1 MFWVLFLTG
10 FVFLFVFGWVWG
22 VFLTLVMYSEGDL
35 MGVFWV
41 VMVKFEQHF
50 FLSEVGVVVF

>member
-1 MFWVLFLTG
+1 VFWVLFLTG

-41 VMVKFEQHF
+41 VVVKFEQHF
-50 FLSEVGVVVF
+50 F

>member
-22 VFLTLVMYSEGDL
+22 VFLILVMYSEGDL

-41 VMVKFEQHF
+41 VVVKSEQHF
-50 FLSEVGVVVF
+50 F